1 MADFDF
7 GSFDLGFDPSL
18 NFPDF
23 QFDFPDF
30 SDFNFDFTIPDFNF
44 DFPTFD
50 PGQFDLGF
58 DPSFDLGEFSPAIN
72 DPFAIPTGDLS
83 LPDFDL
89 SGFLAQEPSF
99 GLGDFTPSLN
109 SLGSFDF
116 TPTSF
121 GDVPPL
127 SADLL
132 NLQSLGV
139 NNLSEG
145 LTSNTGA
152 LPALPG
158 LGGGPLPGL
167 TPATAATPGAA
178 PPAGPSS
185 TDALREA
192 QAGYY
197 KWAPLL
203 GLSQLGLGLGGGL
216 LQAFG
221 PQPKPRGPSDI
232 ERAKIQ
238 SDIDAARERA
248 QLDRDALAQQM
259 EIARM
264 QMEASGGNAE
274 LQAETARAIAE
285 LNRRRPLFGTDPRFS
300 TLYDETTA
308 AQQGLSPD
316 DPEIQSMTQQIYA
329 VRQQAATEQFTQ
341 QREAILERAN
351 RLGTNPAAELAQ
363 INEAEQQA
371 KQALLLEAQQ
381 TALAFA
387 QSRLDPSQRL
397 LQAILGTVV

>member
-1 MADFDF
+1 MADDFGFDF
-7 GSFDLGFDPSL
+7 GNFDLGFDPSL
-18 NFPDF
+18 SFPDF
-23 QFDFPDF
+23 NFDFPDF
-30 SDFNFDFTIPDFNF
+30 SLQDFNF

-58 DPSFDLGEFSPAIN
+58 DPSFDLGQFSPSIG

-89 SGFLAQEPSF
+89 SGFLAQDPSF
-99 GLGDFTPSLN
+99 GLGDFQPSLN
-109 SLGSFDF
+109 SFGNFNF

-121 GDVPPL
+121 GSVPELPP
-127 SADLL
+127 DLL
-132 NLQSLGV
+132 GLQDMGL
-139 NNLSEG
+139 NNLSGG
-145 LTSNTGA
+145 LGSNVGA

-167 TPATAATPGAA
+167 PATPGGAPAA
-178 PPAGPSS
+178 TSS
-185 TDALREA
+185 DSTLKNA
-192 QAGYY
+192 QADYY

-203 GLSQLGLGLGGGL
+203 GLGQLGLGLGGGL
-216 LQAFG
+216 MQALG
-221 PQPKPRGPSDI
+221 PQPKPQGPSDI

-238 SDIDAARERA
+238 SDIDATRSRE

-274 LQAETARAIAE
+274 LQSDTAKAIAE
-285 LNRRRPLFGTDPRFS
+285 MNKRKPLFGTDPRFS
-300 TLYDETTA
+300 TLYDETVGD
-308 AQQGLSPD
+308 QQNLSPN
-316 DPEIQSMTQQIYA
+316 DPEIQAMTQQIYS
-329 VRQQAATEQFTQ
+329 VRQQAATEQYAK
-341 QREAILERAN
+341 QRDAILERSN

-371 KQALLLEAQQ
+371 KQAMLVEAQQ
-381 TALAFA
+381 VALAFA
-387 QSRLDPSQRL
+387 QSRLDPSEKL